1 MTSRIKHWLH
11 QFLNP
16 TDWEL
21 ESYLAGA
28 ANCANCA
35 DLEHRMQEWSRR
47 SRQRF

>member
-1 MTSRIKHWLH
+1 MTTRIKHWLH
-11 QFLNP
+11 LFLHP

-28 ANCANCA
+28 ANCA

-47 SRQRF
+47 SRPRF